1 MADEELEAGSRDEEL
16 PEVPDVPQ
24 LPETPKLKPNLPR
37 LPQSRETEETKE
49 YRRMGIAYTIPVT
62 LVTPIVLLTLI
73 GWWLDERFH
82 KSPIFVLCGALLGT
96 LVGFINMIRLVNR
109 LND

>member
-1 MADEELEAGSRDEEL
+1 MGDEGTEERLNGEEL
-16 PEVPDVPQ
+16 PEVPVVPE
-24 LPETPKLKPNLPR
+24 LPDAPKLKPNLPR
-37 LPQSRETEETKE
+37 LPESGETEQAKE

-82 KSPIFVLCGALLGT
+82 KAPIFVLCGALLGT
-96 LVGFINMIRLVNR
+96 AVGFINMIRLVNR

>member
-1 MADEELEAGSRDEEL
+1 MADEGSEERISGDEL
-16 PEVPDVPQ
+16 PEVPVVPH
-24 LPETPKLKPNLPR
+24 LPEAPKLKPNLPR
-37 LPQSRETEETKE
+37 LPKDGETEQSKE

-62 LVTPIVLLTLI
+62 LVTPIVLLTLV

-82 KSPIFVLCGALLGT
+82 RSPIFVLCGALLGT

-109 LND
+109 LN